1 MAAAKRPAA
10 ADALEAPRAAVRAK
24 AALVTQPRPKLAA
37 AADAEAR
44 SCLVAKPT
52 QEPKPMPLLV
62 PEVTIA
68 VFINN
73 HGDRDKD
80 GRSLPEIVWV
90 KGIDLDQMTVDDLGD
105 GLKEVLLASGLDVL
119 DVLLWMVSSYG
130 GMVPSGPAFIKSS
143 IPMPKAAYLW
153 EYDMLNTTKNKASRV
168 IVALVDLKY
177 PEDEIQNS
185 SAPLNIYTSGAFAA
199 SSSGSSK
206 GTSKGK
212 SKEKEHVVDEQQE
225 GQVTHVCDPQGN
237 GEDKSSS
244 DTD

>member
-80 GRSLPEIVWV
+80 GRSLPYIVWV

-105 GLKEVLLASGLDVL
+105 GLKKVLLAIGLDVL
-119 DVLLWMVSSYG
+119 DVFLWMVPSYNEI
-130 GMVPSGPAFIKSS
+130 VPHHGPAVIKGSL
-143 IPMPKAAYLW
+143 PMPKAAYLW
-153 EYDMLNTTKNKASRV
+153 EYDMLSTTKIKARRV
-168 IVALVDLKY
+168 ILALVELKY
-177 PEDEIQNS
+177 PTDESGS
-185 SAPLNIYTSGAFAA
+185 SSKGTSKGTS

-212 SKEKEHVVDEQQE
+212 SKENQHVGDQQ
-225 GQVTHVCDPQGN
+225 GKGN

>member
-1 MAAAKRPAA
+1 
-10 ADALEAPRAAVRAK
+10 
-24 AALVTQPRPKLAA
+24 
-37 AADAEAR
+37 
-44 SCLVAKPT
+44 
-52 QEPKPMPLLV
+52 MPLLV

-105 GLKEVLLASGLDVL
+105 GLKQGLLDIGLDVW
-119 DVLLWMVSSYG
+119 DVFLWMVPSYKEL
-130 GMVPSGPAFIKSS
+130 VPHHGPAVIKGSL
-143 IPMPKAAYLW
+143 PMPKAAYLW
-153 EYDMLNTTKNKASRV
+153 EYDMLSTTKIKARRV

-177 PEDEIQNS
+177 PKDESQNP
-185 SAPLNIYTSGAFAA
+185 SAAPAA

-212 SKEKEHVVDEQQE
+212 SKENQHVGDQQ
-225 GQVTHVCDPQGN
+225 GKGN
-237 GEDKSSS
+237 GEDKSST